1 MAETLVLAS
10 ASSSRRALMENAG
23 LTFTAVAAQIDER
36 AVEAEMAHR
45 ALGPGELA
53 LELAHA
59 KAQEVSSRFPDALV
73 IGCDQTMSLGSTVF
87 HKPADQEEAR
97 ANLAELRG
105 KTHRLNSGVVL
116 VRGGREIWRHLSV
129 ADLLMRDFSDA
140 FLDDYLERCGESV
153 MKSVGCYQ
161 LEGIGIQLFE
171 SISGDYFTILGLP
184 LLPLLGELRMLGAVD
199 V

>member
-23 LTFTAVAAQIDER
+23 LAFTAVAAQIDER

-59 KAQEVSSRFPDALV
+59 KAKEVSSRFPQALV
-73 IGCDQTMSLGSTVF
+73 IGCDQTMSLGSAVF
-87 HKPADQEEAR
+87 HKPVDREEAR
-97 ANLAELRG
+97 ANLAQLRG
-105 KTHRLNSGVVL
+105 RTHRLNSGVVL
-116 VRGGREIWRHLSV
+116 VREGREIWRHLSV

-140 FLDDYLERCGESV
+140 FLDDYLERCGENV

-161 LEGIGIQLFE
+161 LEGIGIQLFV
-171 SISGDYFTILGLP
+171 SIHGDYFTILGLP
-184 LLPLLGELRMLGAVD
+184 LLPLLGELRMLGVVD

>member
-87 HKPADQEEAR
+87 HKPADREAAR

-140 FLDDYLERCGESV
+140 FLDDYLQRCGESV

-171 SISGDYFTILGLP
+171 SISGDYFAILGLP
-184 LLPLLGELRMLGAVD
+184 FLPLLGELRMLGAVN